1 VRHRQS
7 IAATVLIVAAAL
19 AATACG
25 TPAPAPSHP
34 GSSAG
39 RYPNACGLLTK
50 ADAERV
56 LGAPVP
62 GEPESTQDADG
73 GMCLYSIEAE
83 GASVQLQVGDPK
95 ITRLAAGG
103 TEPVSG
109 IGDEAFG
116 NNGELWLRKG
126 DVGLILLAI
135 NPIRGLAADTTIQLA
150 RTVLARM

>member
-1 VRHRQS
+1 VRHCRFV
-7 IAATVLIVAAAL
+7 AAALIAAL

-25 TPAPAPSHP
+25 TPAASSHS
-34 GSSAG
+34 GSSVG

-62 GEPESTQDADG
+62 NEPESTQDADG
-73 GMCLYSIEAE
+73 GMCTYTIEAE

-95 ITRLAAGG
+95 ITRLVAGG
-103 TEPVSG
+103 SEAVSG
-109 IGDEAFG
+109 VGDEAFG
-116 NNGELWLRKG
+116 NNGELWVRKG

-135 NPIRGLAADTTIQLA
+135 NPVRGLAADSTIQLA